1 MGFLDKLKK
10 VFSGGTGGGAP
21 LASKGRLLDVAV
33 RCDRCGEVIHGQIN
47 LSNDLSVQY
56 DGDDSFYFCRKGL
69 VGGRETRC
77 FQEVI
82 IEYTFDARRNVIDR
96 HVEGGQFA
104 DSERPVDNG
113 A

>member
-10 VFSGGTGGGAP
+10 VFSGGTGGGP
-21 LASKGRLLDVAV
+21 PLLDVVV

-56 DGDDSFYFCRKGL
+56 EGDDQFYFCRKGL
-69 VGGRETRC
+69 LGSGETRC

-96 HVEGGQFA
+96 RVEGGQFA
-104 DSERPVDNG
+104 DKVRPVDDG